1 MLDWISHHSIATMQL
16 CNLNLEP
23 AFASDTVPSTIL
35 CSAINVS
42 IIIKMESA
50 SWPWWWFL
58 LSGAFQTPRDS
69 ITFGNAYYSIRFR
82 SGGSSSSAG
91 IACCARH
98 TCQLDSHYIAGDSV
112 ASLETLREVGETL
125 HHFSIERTIILKVKT
140 SLTKSTSVLT
150 KQAKRIDKKEGK
162 MNNRAYN
169 LS

>member
-1 MLDWISHHSIATMQL
+1 MQL

-42 IIIKMESA
+42 IIIKMKSA

-140 SLTKSTSVLT
+140 SFNVPCPMLCLTKSTSVLT
-150 KQAKRIDKKEGK
+150 KQAKRIDKKERK